1 MRSKL
6 PQFFQTYL
14 QRFGTRK
21 TLGSDVKAGVALGV
35 ASVPDG
41 LASAVLAGV
50 NPLFGLN
57 AYLVGTIVGAVSTGS
72 VFMTVQGTG
81 AMAVLIQDVP
91 EVHGDNGAGAMTM
104 LAILT
109 GLVMLGLGIARL
121 GSLVRFIPSAVL
133 FGFVNAVAVNI
144 VLGQLANFTGYAS
157 DGPNRIVRAFDT
169 LISFMQFHWPTFLVG
184 VVTVALILL
193 LERTRLGAL
202 SLVVAVVIGSAITVW
217 LPGVKTIGDIS
228 SDTIGLPS
236 LSAPDFSSTF
246 ALLIPAV
253 SLALVGLVQG
263 AAISGSIPNPDGRYP
278 DPSSDFRGQGLA
290 NIAAGA
296 LQGMPVGGSMS
307 ATALVRTAGAKTALA
322 NLIAGIVMFIT
333 IVAFGSAITFI
344 AMPALAALLI
354 TVGVRTFKI
363 HQVLLVWRTGPT
375 QAFVFAL
382 TFLLTL
388 LIPLQYAVL
397 SGVALSVVLHIARQ
411 SQRVRV
417 VQWRFDDPD
426 GQPEELPAPTTFAAG
441 ETVVLS
447 TYGSLF
453 FASAQSFRDQ
463 LPAPSG
469 ATPGAHVVIRVRGTD
484 ELGVTFLGV
493 LNDYASEISE
503 HDATL
508 VLAGVGTRLAEQLD
522 ATGIS
527 AQLGKQNIF
536 MEQRRVGA
544 SLAAALRDIAQR

>member
-1 MRSKL
+1 
-6 PQFFQTYL
+6 
-14 QRFGTRK
+14 
-21 TLGSDVKAGVALGV
+21 
-35 ASVPDG
+35 
-41 LASAVLAGV
+41 
-50 NPLFGLN
+50 
-57 AYLVGTIVGAVSTGS
+57 
-72 VFMTVQGTG
+72 
-81 AMAVLIQDVP
+81 
-91 EVHGDNGAGAMTM
+91 
-104 LAILT
+104 
-109 GLVMLGLGIARL
+109 
-121 GSLVRFIPSAVL
+121 
-133 FGFVNAVAVNI
+133 
-144 VLGQLANFTGYAS
+144 
-157 DGPNRIVRAFDT
+157 
-169 LISFMQFHWPTFLVG
+169 
-184 VVTVALILL
+184 
-193 LERTRLGAL
+193 
-202 SLVVAVVIGSAITVW
+202 
-217 LPGVKTIGDIS
+217 
-228 SDTIGLPS
+228 
-236 LSAPDFSSTF
+236 
-246 ALLIPAV
+246 
-253 SLALVGLVQG
+253 VGLVQG

>member
-57 AYLVGTIVGAVSTGS
+57 AYLVGTVVGAVSTGS

-81 AMAVLIQDVP
+81 AMAVLMQDVP

-157 DGPNRIVRAFDT
+157 DGPNRIVRAVDT

-193 LERTRLGAL
+193 LERTKLGAL

-228 SDTIGLPS
+228 SSAIGLPS

-417 VQWRFDDPD
+417 VQWRFDAPD
-426 GQPEELPAPTTFAAG
+426 GQPEELPAPTTFEAG